1 MLWLIANGSI
11 AERLEFLPP
20 VYSTAKRV
28 RYNPSMS
35 LADRRR
41 AIRHLLDSQKS
52 ADARATYYA
61 FHHPDKRTS
70 LITHLPNTA
79 RATGYIC
86 LSRTGLD
93 LFRPLMTMR
102 LPTGDMLATLDL
114 IYSALPVGASVLM
127 SASMHDMP
135 MIRATFD
142 IERESVTHV
151 LALDRGRY
159 EPIINVLVT
168 SEGERNGLPR
178 MVIRRD
184 GETVA
189 SANVNWRSEKFAE
202 INVTTSPK
210 HRRQGWGRSV
220 VAGLCGRLL
229 ESGVRPIYVVSAEN
243 RASIKL
249 AESVGFIDTG
259 ARSVFLEAT
268 LKPRP

>member
-1 MLWLIANGSI
+1 
-11 AERLEFLPP
+11 
-20 VYSTAKRV
+20 
-28 RYNPSMS
+28 MS
-35 LADRRR
+35 LADRRC
-41 AIRHLLDSQKS
+41 AIQHLLDPQKS
-52 ADARATYYA
+52 ADARASYYA
-61 FHHPDKRTS
+61 LHHPEKRTT
-70 LITHLPNTA
+70 LITHPLEGK
-79 RATGYIC
+79 RSTGYIC

-102 LPTGDMLATLDL
+102 LPANDMLATLDL
-114 IYSALPVGASVLM
+114 IYTALPVGASVLM
-127 SASMHDMP
+127 SAKMRDMP

-142 IERESVTHV
+142 IERESMTHV

-168 SEGERNGLPR
+168 TEGARNGLPR

-189 SANVNWRSEKFAE
+189 SANINWRSSKFAE
-202 INVTTSPK
+202 INVTTSPR

-229 ESGVRPIYVVSAEN
+229 EQGIRPIYVVSAEN
-243 RASIKL
+243 RASINL